1 MVNFSQV
8 IRETFCH

>member
-1 MVNFSQV
+1 MNFSEI